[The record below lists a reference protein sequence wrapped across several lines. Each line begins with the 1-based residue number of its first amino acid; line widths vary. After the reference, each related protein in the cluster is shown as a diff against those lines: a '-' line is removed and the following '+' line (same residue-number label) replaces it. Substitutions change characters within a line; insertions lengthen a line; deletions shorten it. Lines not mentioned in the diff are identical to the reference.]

1 MQCIVSLMNSDNIAS
16 PREEL
21 VIRARS
27 ALRFFLKT
35 NDAAAA
41 RDLVVNYFDCLGYPP
56 AICADLAAIA

>member
-1 MQCIVSLMNSDNIAS
+1 MNSDNNIAS

-35 NDAAAA
+35 NDVATA
-41 RDLVVNYFDCLGYPP
+41 RNLVVNYFDCLGYPP
-56 AICADLAAIA
+56 AICVDLAAIA